1 VATAPADEADMSGR
15 LAGERFREVVLPH
28 LPDALSLARWLTGNV
43 HDAEDVVQE
52 ACLKAHAGIGTYAGG
67 NARAWL

>member
-1 VATAPADEADMSGR
+1 MSGR
-15 LAGERFREVVLPH
+15 LAGERIGEVVLPH
-28 LPDALSLARWLTGNV
+28 LPDALALARWLTGNV